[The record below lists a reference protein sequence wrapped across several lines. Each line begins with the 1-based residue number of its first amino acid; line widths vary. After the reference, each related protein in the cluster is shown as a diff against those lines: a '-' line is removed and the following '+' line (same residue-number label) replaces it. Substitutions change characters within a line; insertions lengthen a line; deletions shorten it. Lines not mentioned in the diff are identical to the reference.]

1 MDQFCCVWQLSVHL
15 SQNLVSHKPLFPKN
29 QHIHFLDMI
38 RSNRQ
43 LKQLYENDYGQLV
56 TEIMKNPDLDTM
68 LKNILS
74 QSGQIMNAMEKGENI
89 SVNIEG
95 NTGGGKLGDMDVIDL
110 SPQDQETI
118 EEITQMGFNRAD
130 VVNAYLSCNKD
141 MEDTLNRLINKSEFL
156 TYL

>member
-1 MDQFCCVWQLSVHL
+1 
-15 SQNLVSHKPLFPKN
+15 
-29 QHIHFLDMI
+29 
-38 RSNRQ
+38 
-43 LKQLYENDYGQLV
+43 
-56 TEIMKNPDLDTM
+56 
-68 LKNILS
+68 
-74 QSGQIMNAMEKGENI
+74 MNAMEKGENI